1 MRTSTVPAGVSHR
14 FSKVGSF
21 AMNPASSL
29 GQIEWHTGI
38 KIKTIKKKPE
48 STNVRR
54 DDGENSWKPVPKCV
68 MVANEL
74 TSLIRWPRDEPR
86 AYNKTR

>member
-29 GQIEWHTGI
+29 GQIEWHDTGI
-38 KIKTIKKKPE
+38 QNKNDKKKPE

-54 DDGENSWKPVPKCV
+54 DDDES
-68 MVANEL
+68 E
-74 TSLIRWPRDEPR
+74 TSS
-86 AYNKTR
+86 

>member
-1 MRTSTVPAGVSHR
+1 MQTSTVPAGVSHR

-38 KIKTIKKKPE
+38 KIKTIKKPE

-54 DDGENSWKPVPKCV
+54 GDDDNSRKPVPKCV
-68 MVANEL
+68 MAANEL
-74 TSLIRWPRDEPR
+74 TSLIRWQRDEP
-86 AYNKTR
+86 